1 MQRAEFCAYC
11 NCVMDRVTLD
21 ATLSAPA
28 GKHKIMARPD
38 VGGHEI
44 ALTDQQFEDL
54 ITVHL
59 ADWLEQVQTCTT
71 APLFDHSTG

>member
-1 MQRAEFCAYC
+1 
-11 NCVMDRVTLD
+11 
-21 ATLSAPA
+21 
-28 GKHKIMARPD
+28 MARPD

-59 ADWLEQVQTCTT
+59 ADWLEQVLTCTT

>member
-28 GKHKIMARPD
+28 GKHKIKARPD

-71 APLFDHSTG
+71 ALLFDHSTG